1 MKQRG
6 FTLVELIVVVGIIG
20 MLAAMSV
27 IAVQRQQAKARD
39 AKRKGDLSTIN
50 TAMQA
55 YIADHIDPPVTSAA
69 ASYPNLDDTLYDYSS
84 QTGGAVVGS
93 PAFMTFLSTG
103 GYLQVVPK
111 DPINNGVG
119 ALWRSASVGYSYMYH
134 YGSRNVNGVLAYVL
148 GTKLELDTPPALP
161 TGVSNVHPQLM
172 WLEFTV
178 RSN

>member
-6 FTLVELIVVVGIIG
+6 FTLVELVVVVGIIG

-55 YIADHIDPPVTSAA
+55 YIADHIDPPVTTAA
-69 ASYPNLDDTLYDYSS
+69 ASYPNLDDTYYDYSS
-84 QTGGAVVGS
+84 QTGGTVVS
-93 PAFMTFLSTG
+93 NPEFMTFLSSG
-103 GYLQVVPK
+103 GYLQIVPK

-119 ALWRSASVGYSYMYH
+119 ALWQPTSVGYSYMYN
-134 YGSRNVNGVLAYVL
+134 YAGRYVNGVRAYVL
-148 GTKLELDTPPALP
+148 GTKLELDTPPTLP
-161 TGVSNVHPQLM
+161 SGVSNVHPQLM